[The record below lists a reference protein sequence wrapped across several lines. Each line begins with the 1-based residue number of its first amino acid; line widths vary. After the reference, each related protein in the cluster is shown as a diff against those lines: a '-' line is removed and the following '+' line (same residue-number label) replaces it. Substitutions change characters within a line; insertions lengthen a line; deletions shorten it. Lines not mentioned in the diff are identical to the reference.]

1 MISSEPIHSDILSTT
16 KLKNF
21 ETLIRSK
28 YNSNCEVLSLNDQV
42 LLMKRSKIWT
52 ENKLKTL

>member
-16 KLKNF
+16 KSKNF
-21 ETLIRSK
+21 ETLIKSK
-28 YNSNCEVLSLNDQV
+28 YNSNCEVLSLSDQV